1 MFPLPMKLF
10 HPVIVAIVLLG
21 ALMTHA
27 SSTETPAG
35 KNHLSDSKS
44 PYLLQ
49 HADNPVDWYPWGEEA
64 FARAKKEDKPIFL
77 SIGYATCHWCHV
89 MEHESF
95 EDETVA
101 RLMNET
107 FINIKVDREERPD
120 IDQVYMSV
128 CQMLTGSGG
137 WPLTI
142 IMTPDKEPFYAATYI
157 PKESRFG
164 RIGMVDLIPR
174 IGQLWD
180 SDRDK
185 VSATS
190 RQILAGL
197 EKMDTR
203 STGASLEP
211 KVVDDAFTQ
220 LAGRYDSAH
229 GGFGSAPKFPSPQ
242 NLIFLTRYW
251 SRTGNKS
258 ALQMVDNTLEQMR
271 QGGVYDQIGF
281 GFHRYSTDAE
291 WLVPHFEKMLY
302 DQAML
307 TMAYTEAW
315 LATRNPVFERT
326 VREIVAYVLRDM
338 TSPAGAF
345 FSAEDADSEGEEGLF
360 YLWTLP
366 EIEEILGKDDAA
378 FAAEIW
384 NLSTQGNYTDEVK
397 GSRTGRNIPHLTE
410 SGTAA
415 AGTLN
420 MTQEDLEQRLLKI
433 RARLFNARE
442 NRVHPLK
449 DDKVLADWNGLM
461 AAALASAGR
470 VFDEPEWIRAAER
483 ATGFV
488 LDEMRTSKGRMI
500 HRYRD
505 GEASV
510 PAFLDDYVFM
520 TTAMLELYDATFDPK
535 YLEQALDL
543 QQQTLELFWDK
554 IRGGFF
560 FTAADNEELLI
571 RQKEVYD
578 GAIPSGNSM
587 AADNFVRLALLTGD
601 NDHLQKADHIFTAFA
616 GEAGRLPSAHCQLMS
631 ALQRG
636 LGPSLE
642 VVIAGD
648 RDAVDTT
655 ALIATVREMYLP
667 NAAILLVP
675 PGQPGA
681 AIRKLAP
688 FAEGYLPV
696 KGAAAAYVCQDFT
709 CQLPTTD
716 PKKLAEL
723 LKEASHGSVKR

>member
-1 MFPLPMKLF
+1 
-10 HPVIVAIVLLG
+10 
-21 ALMTHA
+21 MTHA
-27 SSTETPAG
+27 SSTESPAG

-64 FARAKKEDKPIFL
+64 FARAKNEGKPIFL

-101 RLMNET
+101 RLMNEA

-142 IMTPDKEPFYAATYI
+142 IMTPDKEPFFAATYI

-174 IGQLWD
+174 VRQLWD

-185 VSATS
+185 ISATS

-203 STGASLEP
+203 SAGASLEP

-220 LAGRYDSAH
+220 LAGRYDATH

-251 SRTGNKS
+251 GRTGNSS
-258 ALQMVDNTLEQMR
+258 ALQMVDRTLEQMR

-315 LATRNPVFERT
+315 LATRNPLFERT

-338 TSPAGAF
+338 TSPEGAF
-345 FSAEDADSEGEEGLF
+345 YSAEDADSEGEEGLF
-360 YLWTLP
+360 YLWSLA
-366 EIEEILGKDDAA
+366 EIEEILSKDDAA
-378 FAAEIW
+378 FAAKVW
-384 NLSTQGNYTDEVK
+384 NLSSEGNYTDEVK
-397 GSRTGRNIPHLTE
+397 GRRTGRNIPNLTE
-410 SGTAA
+410 SPAA
-415 AGTLN
+415 AGGSLN
-420 MTQEDLEQRLLKI
+420 MTQENFEKRLQQV
-433 RARLFNARE
+433 RTRLFDVRE

-483 ATGFV
+483 ATSFV
-488 LDEMRTSKGRMI
+488 LDEMHTPKGRML

-505 GEASV
+505 GDASI

-520 TTAMLELYDATFDPK
+520 TTAMLELYEATFDPK
-535 YLEQALDL
+535 YLEQALEL
-543 QQQTLELFWDK
+543 QQQTLELFWDTA
-554 IRGGFF
+554 RGGFF
-560 FTAADNEELLI
+560 FTAADNEELLV

-587 AADNFVRLALLTGD
+587 AADNFVRLARLTGD
-601 NDHLQKADHIFTAFA
+601 SEHLQGADNIFAAFA
-616 GEAGRLPSAHCQLMS
+616 GEAGRLPSAHCQLMT

-636 LGPSLE
+636 VGPSLE

-648 RDAVDTT
+648 RGAADTDG
-655 ALIATVREMYLP
+655 LLATVREMYLP
-667 NAAILLVP
+667 NAAVLLVP
-675 PGQPGA
+675 PGPPGA

-688 FAEGYLPV
+688 FAKAYAPVEGN
-696 KGAAAAYVCQDFT
+696 AAAYVCQDFS

-716 PKKLAEL
+716 PEKLAEL
-723 LKEASHGSVKR
+723 LKEASQGNIKR

>member
-1 MFPLPMKLF
+1 
-10 HPVIVAIVLLG
+10 
-21 ALMTHA
+21 MTHA
-27 SSTETPAG
+27 SSTDHPPAG
-35 KNHLSDSKS
+35 RNHLSGSKS

-49 HADNPVDWYPWGEEA
+49 HADNPVNWYPWGEEA
-64 FARAKKEDKPIFL
+64 FAKAKKEDKPIFL

-95 EDETVA
+95 EDEAVA
-101 RLMNET
+101 ALMNEA

-128 CQMLTGSGG
+128 CQMLTGGGG

-157 PKESRFG
+157 PKESRYG

-174 IGQLWD
+174 IRQLWD

-185 VSATS
+185 ITATS
-190 RQILAGL
+190 QQILAGL

-203 STGASLEP
+203 SAGGSLEP
-211 KVVDDAFTQ
+211 TVIDEAFTQ
-220 LAGRYDSAH
+220 LAGRYDATH
-229 GGFGSAPKFPSPQ
+229 GGFGSAPKFPSPH
-242 NLIFLTRYW
+242 NLVFLTRYW
-251 SRTGNKS
+251 RQTGNEQ
-258 ALQMVDNTLEQMR
+258 ALAMVSRTLEQMR
-271 QGGVYDQIGF
+271 FGGVYDQIGF
-281 GFHRYSTDAE
+281 GFHRYSTDTE

-307 TMAYTEAW
+307 IMAYTEAW
-315 LATRNPVFERT
+315 LATSNPIFEHT
-326 VREIVAYVLRDM
+326 VREIVTYVLRDM
-338 TSPAGAF
+338 TSPEGAF
-345 FSAEDADSEGEEGLF
+345 YSAEDADSEGEEGLF
-360 YLWTLP
+360 YLWTSA
-366 EIEEILGKDDAA
+366 EVEEILGKEDAA
-378 FAAEIW
+378 LVASAW
-384 NLSTQGNYTDEVK
+384 NLSAEGNYTDEVK
-397 GSRTGRNIPHLTE
+397 GTRTGRNIPHLSE
-410 SGTAA
+410 SHAATAD
-415 AGTLN
+415 TLQ
-420 MTQEDLEQRLLKI
+420 MRQKDFEKRLQLL
-433 RARLFNARE
+433 RARLFDIRE

-488 LDEMRTSKGRMI
+488 LDEMHTSKGRML

-505 GEASV
+505 GEASI

-535 YLEQALDL
+535 YLEQALEL

-554 IRGGFF
+554 ARNGFF
-560 FTAADNEELLI
+560 FTAADNEALLV

-587 AADNFVRLALLTGD
+587 AADNFVRLARLTGD
-601 NDHLQKADHIFTAFA
+601 EGNLETAGKIFSAFA
-616 GEAGRLPSAHCQLMS
+616 ADAGRLPSAHTQLVG
-631 ALQRG
+631 ALQRAA
-636 LGPSLE
+636 GPSLE

-648 RDAVDTT
+648 PGADDTA

-667 NAAILLVP
+667 HAAVLLVP
-675 PGQPGA
+675 SGPTGA

-688 FAEGYLPV
+688 FAEAYTPV
-696 KGAAAAYVCQDFT
+696 QGKAAAYVCQDFS

-716 PKKLAEL
+716 PDKLTRL
-723 LKEASHGSVKR
+723 LEEATKQTLQR

>member
-1 MFPLPMKLF
+1 
-10 HPVIVAIVLLG
+10 VAADADTPDQTARKHTNRL
-21 ALMTHA
+21 AD
-27 SSTETPAG
+27 ET
-35 KNHLSDSKS
+35 S

-49 HADNPVDWYPWGEEA
+49 HAHNPVDWYPWGEEA
-64 FARAKKEDKPIFL
+64 FAKAKAEDKPIFL

-220 LAGRYDSAH
+220 LAGRYDAIH

-251 SRTGNKS
+251 GRTGNES
-258 ALQMVDNTLEQMR
+258 ALQMVDHTLEQMR

-307 TMAYTEAW
+307 AMAYTEAW

-338 TSPAGAF
+338 TSPTGAF
-345 FSAEDADSEGEEGLF
+345 YSAEDADSEGEEGLF
-360 YLWTLP
+360 YLWTLA
-366 EIEEILGKDDAA
+366 EFEEILGKEDAA
-378 FAAEIW
+378 FAAAVW
-384 NLSTQGNYTDEVK
+384 NLSAEGNYTDEVK

-410 SGTAA
+410 SLAA
-415 AGTLN
+415 VAKTLN
-420 MTQEDLEQRLLKI
+420 MTQKELEQRLQQI
-433 RARLFNARE
+433 RTRLFNARE
-442 NRVHPLK
+442 DRVHPLK

-483 ATGFV
+483 ATAFV
-488 LDEMRTSKGRMI
+488 LDKMQTSKGRML

-505 GEASV
+505 GDASI

-520 TTAMLELYDATFDPK
+520 TTAMLELYEATFDPK
-535 YLEQALDL
+535 YLEQALEL

-554 IRGGFF
+554 NRDGFF
-560 FTAADNEELLI
+560 FTAADNEELLV

-587 AADNFVRLALLTGD
+587 AADNFVRLARLTGD
-601 NDHLQKADHIFTAFA
+601 NEHLQVADHIFAVFA
-616 GEAGRLPSAHCQLMS
+616 GEAGRLPSAHCQLMT

-636 LGPSLE
+636 AGPSLE

-648 RDAVDTT
+648 RGAADTA

-667 NAAILLVP
+667 HAAVLLVP
-675 PGQPGA
+675 PGQSGA

-688 FAEGYLPV
+688 FAKAYEPVEG
-696 KGAAAAYVCQDFT
+696 KAAAYVCQDFS

-716 PKKLAEL
+716 PRKLARL
-723 LKEASHGSVKR
+723 LEEAMSRPKSSP

>member
-1 MFPLPMKLF
+1 
-10 HPVIVAIVLLG
+10 
-21 ALMTHA
+21 MTHA
-27 SSTETPAG
+27 SLTEPLAG
-35 KNHLSDSKS
+35 KNHLSNSKS

-101 RLMNET
+101 RLMNEA

-128 CQMLTGSGG
+128 CQMLTGGGG

-157 PKESRFG
+157 PKESRYG

-174 IGQLWD
+174 IRQLWD

-185 VSATS
+185 ISATS

-203 STGASLEP
+203 STGGSLKP

-220 LAGRYDSAH
+220 LAGRYDATH

-251 SRTGNKS
+251 GRTGNTS
-258 ALQMVDNTLEQMR
+258 ALQMVDHTLEQMR

-326 VREIVAYVLRDM
+326 VREIAAYVLRDM
-338 TSPAGAF
+338 TSPEGAF
-345 FSAEDADSEGEEGLF
+345 YSAEDADSEGEEGLF
-360 YLWTLP
+360 YLWTLA
-366 EIEEILGKDDAA
+366 EFEEILGKDAAA
-378 FAAEIW
+378 FAAAVW
-384 NLSTQGNYTDEVK
+384 NLSAEGNYTDEVK
-397 GSRTGRNIPHLTE
+397 GSRTGLNIPHLTNI
-410 SGTAA
+410 TAAA

-420 MTQEDLEQRLLKI
+420 MTQEEFEQRLQQI
-433 RARLFNARE
+433 RTRLFDVRE
-442 NRVHPLK
+442 DRVHPLK

-483 ATGFV
+483 ATSFV
-488 LDEMRTSKGRMI
+488 LDEMRTSKGRML

-505 GEASV
+505 GEASI

-535 YLEQALDL
+535 YLERALEL

-554 IRGGFF
+554 NRGGFF
-560 FTAADNEELLI
+560 FTAADNEELLV
-571 RQKEVYD
+571 RQKEAYD

-587 AADNFVRLALLTGD
+587 AADNFVRLARLTGD
-601 NDHLQKADHIFTAFA
+601 NKHLEEADKIFAAFA

-631 ALQRG
+631 GLQRG
-636 LGPSLE
+636 AGPSLE

-648 RDAVDTT
+648 RGAKDTDALLT
-655 ALIATVREMYLP
+655 TVREMYLP
-667 NAAILLVP
+667 HAAVLLVP
-675 PGQPGA
+675 PGQSGA
-681 AIRKLAP
+681 TIRKLAP
-688 FAEGYLPV
+688 FTKAYAPVEG
-696 KGAAAAYVCQDFT
+696 KAAAYVCQDFT

-716 PKKLAEL
+716 PRKLAEL
-723 LKEASHGSVKR
+723 LKEVSQGNVKR